1 MGKRFN
7 VKDQLEK
14 LYIEVPKALLY
25 KSEYKPNKDKGT
37 KGLSNDAKLLYGVL
51 LDRTY
56 LSFHK
61 ATTEKD
67 ERYIDDKG
75 DIFIYFELAAI
86 EEILN
91 IGTKKAISVRKELIN
106 YNLLEEVKVGQ
117 GKDIRLYLKTVDV
130 CKDDLKLYT
139 ANFLEVVK
147 NKKKSEE
154 ERIAKIREKKKA
166 ESIENTLYCQKGST
180 GTVKKKVQVLSKTQI
195 SNTDFSETDFNETE
209 SLVVVLDNV
218 PEGKTHTPRSK
229 NEFYDIQ
236 KDDSLTTEGKIAML
250 NSKTYITQDTLS
262 ILHKFIDAKIL
273 LTEAQIKLLNDM
285 SRTAIEKAIEDTI
298 AQNGKCFS
306 YFKKVYKSKEQ
317 EEINEMMDDFIFK
330 PSFEPSFIR

>member
-25 KSEYKPNKDKGT
+25 EPQYKPNKETKS

-56 LSFHK
+56 LSFHT
-61 ATTEKD
+61 ATEKGD
-67 ERYIDDKG
+67 STYVDDNG

-91 IGTKKAISVRKELIN
+91 VGTKKAISTKKELIA

-117 GKDIRLYLKTVDV
+117 GKDIRLYLNIVKTD
-130 CKDDLKLYT
+130 KDNLKLYT
-139 ANFLEVVK
+139 SSFLSIVKEKKKNEEDRIANLRK
-147 NKKKSEE
+147 KKKSE
-154 ERIAKIREKKKA
+154 
-166 ESIENTLYCQKGST
+166 SIENAMYCQKDST
-180 GTVKKKVQVLSKTQI
+180 GTVKKKVQVLPKTQI

-218 PEGKTHTPRSK
+218 PEEKTHTPKSK

-236 KDDSLTTEGKIAML
+236 KDDSLTTAGKIALL

-298 AQNGKCFS
+298 AQNGECFS

-317 EEINEMMDDFIFK
+317 EEIDELMDDFIFK
-330 PSFEPSFIR
+330 PSFGHSFE

>member
-1 MGKRFN
+1 MSKRFN
-7 VKDQLEK
+7 IKDQLEK

-25 KSEYKPNKDKGT
+25 KAEYKPNKDKGI

-139 ANFLEVVK
+139 TNFLDIVK

-154 ERIAKIREKKKA
+154 ERIAKIREKKKS

-180 GTVKKKVQVLSKTQI
+180 GTVKKEVQVLPKRQI
-195 SNTDFSETDFNETE
+195 SNTDSSKTDFSKTE
-209 SLVVVLDNV
+209 SLVVVLDNA
-218 PEGKTHTPRSK
+218 PEEKDYSPKTS

-236 KDDSLTTEGKIAML
+236 KDNSINTLLKVNQL
-250 NSKTYITQDTLS
+250 SSKTYMTNDTIS
-262 ILHKFIDAKIL
+262 VLHKFIDANIL
-273 LTEAQIKLLNDM
+273 VSEPQIKMLNGM
-285 SRTAIEKAIEDTI
+285 SRSVIENAIETTV
-298 AQNGKCFS
+298 AQNGKSFS
-306 YFKKVYKSKEQ
+306 YFLKVYKSKEQ
-317 EEINEMMDDFIFK
+317 EEINDMMDDFIFK
-330 PSFEPSFIR
+330 PSFSPSI